1 LALLLFVAL
10 FPGAGLIGSAYT
22 RKLSVEFA

>member
-1 LALLLFVAL
+1 LALLLFRRLV
-10 FPGAGLIGSAYT
+10 PGAGLIGSAYT